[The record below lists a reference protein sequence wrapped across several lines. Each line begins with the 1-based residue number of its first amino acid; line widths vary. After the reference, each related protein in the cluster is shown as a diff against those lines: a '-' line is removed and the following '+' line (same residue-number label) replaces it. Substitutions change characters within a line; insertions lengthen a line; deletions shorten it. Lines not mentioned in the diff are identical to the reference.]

1 MNNKNNIFIMGDSYS
16 TYEGYIPEGYLFY
29 YSDGRKDSPIVKG
42 VEKTWWKIFSN
53 KNNLN
58 IVFNDSFSGS
68 TICNT
73 VRESLS
79 VESSFVNRIDKY
91 ISEKFFIENKIDT
104 MFIFGGTNDSWIDA
118 PVGKLKY
125 SDWTAED
132 LKCVLPA
139 FCYLIDRAKKT
150 VEDVIVIINTDLKQ
164 EITTGFV
171 EACEKNEIKYICL
184 KEIDKEN
191 GHPTELGMKQI
202 SEQVT
207 ECLHKK

>member
-171 EACEKNEIKYICL
+171 EACEKNEIKYLCL

-207 ECLHKK
+207 ECLHK